1 MVKVFGAGCSRCLL
15 VASGRGTLILIGKRG
30 GIVWVPVELGCTYF
44 LTAKVDSAG
53 AAL

>member
-1 MVKVFGAGCSRCLL
+1 VVEVFSAGCSIRLL
-15 VASGRGTLILIGKRG
+15 VASGRGTFILIGKRG

-53 AAL
+53 VAL